1 MTPGLPWP
9 WTAQHG
15 GAVRA
20 ANGSLVVTCADRVAA
35 AHLIRDIGPVLR
47 ELTRKSTPV
56 ETAPAPVP
64 AVSAW
69 AFDDTIALQV
79 NGTTYTF
86 VGAVTESADALA
98 TAINASA
105 LPGCVARSG
114 PDGHVSICFEPVR
127 SESVALMT
135 PPATPSLVWF
145 TGA

>member
-1 MTPGLPWP
+1 M
-9 WTAQHG
+9 Q
-15 GAVRA
+15 
-20 ANGSLVVTCADRVAA
+20 
-35 AHLIRDIGPVLR
+35 LIRDVEPVLR
-47 ELTRKSTPV
+47 ELTRKSTAAEV
-56 ETAPAPVP
+56 APAP

-86 VGAVTESADALA
+86 VGADTMSADALA
-98 TAINASA
+98 AAINASA
-105 LPGCVARSG
+105 LPGCVARRG

-127 SESVALMT
+127 SGSVALMT